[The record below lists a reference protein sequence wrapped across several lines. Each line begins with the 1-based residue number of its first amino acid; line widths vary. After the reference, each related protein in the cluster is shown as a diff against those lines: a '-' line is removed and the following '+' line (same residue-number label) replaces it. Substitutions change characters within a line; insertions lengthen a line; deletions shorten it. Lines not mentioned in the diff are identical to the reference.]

1 MLAFVGY
8 HHLHAGR
15 FTHNASRGFEAARLH
30 VGNQAVYANAA
41 DFFVVTEGQ
50 MQRTFEFS
58 FEQLGH
64 HHQSGSAVAFH
75 VSHAAPVQLVANNL
89 RVKRIRCP
97 RLTINRHHIGVA
109 RQHQAAHFAFAVM
122 CGQGG
127 PQVGFF
133 AGIVI
138 TQMALNALS
147 LEQIARPF
155 NDGQIAV
162 ARDRR
167 KRDPFFNQRQ
177 GCQAGLKG
185 S

>member
-1 MLAFVGY
+1 MLAFVRN

-15 FTHNASRGFEAARLH
+15 FTHNASRWLIAARLH

-50 MQRTFEFS
+50 MQWTFEFS

-75 VSHAAPVQLVANNL
+75 VGHAAPVQLVANDL
-89 RVKRIRCP
+89 RVKRVCHP
-97 RLTINRHHIGVA
+97 RLTVNRHHIGMA
-109 RQHQAAHFAFAVM
+109 RQHQATHFAFTVM
-122 CGQGG
+122 RGKGG

-138 TQMALNALS
+138 TQMAFNALS
-147 LEQIARPF
+147 LEQLARPF

-162 ARDRR
+162 ARH
-167 KRDPFFNQRQ
+167 
-177 GCQAGLKG
+177 
-185 S
+185 